1 MRYSQ
6 RGVAPQREF
15 GTGPENH
22 FRMKIDL
29 LFFTA
34 LNAVFRF
41 CNQLSGVRSA
51 ISDKEWPEEVSEE
64 VDIDNHVDS
73 LRTGQRLTYLK

>member
-1 MRYSQ
+1 MKIIIRFVHGIRKDTVKGAS
-6 RGVAPQREF
+6 RPQREF

-22 FRMKIDL
+22 SRMKIDL
-29 LFFTA
+29 LFFISPTIQNTA

-51 ISDKEWPEEVSEE
+51 ISNISMS
-64 VDIDNHVDS
+64 H
-73 LRTGQRLTYLK
+73 

>member
-1 MRYSQ
+1 MYEIHSKGRRAPKGNLGPVQ
-6 RGVAPQREF
+6 R
-15 GTGPENH
+15 T
-22 FRMKIDL
+22 IDL

-51 ISDKEWPEEVSEE
+51 ISDKEWPDEVSEE

-73 LRTGQRLTYLK
+73 LRTGQRLTYLE